1 MNDQRGG
8 VWAGGSRKKTK
19 KTKLTLSRYLKR
31 ELKVNSSAPRG
42 SDLGR
47 TLPRA
52 CDLEELCWLLCNDG
66 GNVDVATET
75 NRATIALRGTPAGRQ
90 RELGDFDTEQE
101 AHRAIGVACG
111 KRIPPKIRMQ
121 LPTDCAILSLSSQR
135 VLASCGRWQ
144 TFGTASSLS
153 SSLSSASGSHVDVI
167 TKPQL
172 LALSKYVRS
181 ALSFQQMPITSKVA
195 FVFVNSKLSP
205 LCKLSD
211 GGQDLRRI
219 LWWAGDMR
227 RAQAESLYA
236 GASSVDPLP
245 GDSAMTTTRTAEGF
259 TPLTALRGTSVADQ
273 GVGYQKITIGA
284 SQGVVQRV
292 DDGPPLCVRVNVDG
306 PTWIDVAVIDDIAF
320 VTRQNRRSLSAGNAG
335 LSATLGVCAATGHKI
350 PAGF

>member
-1 MNDQRGG
+1 M
-8 VWAGGSRKKTK
+8 RKKTK

-52 CDLEELCWLLCNDG
+52 RDLEELCWLLCNDG
-66 GNVDVATET
+66 GRVDAT
-75 NRATIALRGTPAGRQ
+75 NRATIAFRGQPAGRQ
-90 RELGDFDTEQE
+90 RELGEFDTEKE

-121 LPTDCAILSLSSQR
+121 LPADCAILSLSSQR

-144 TFGTASSLS
+144 ASGTASSLS
-153 SSLSSASGSHVDVI
+153 SSPASGSHVDVI

-172 LALSKYVRS
+172 LALSQYVRS
-181 ALSFQQMPITSKVA
+181 ALSFQQMPIASKVA
-195 FVFVNSKLSP
+195 FVYVNSKLSP

-211 GGQDLRRI
+211 GGQNLRRI

-245 GDSAMTTTRTAEGF
+245 GDSATTAEGF
-259 TPLTALRGTSVADQ
+259 TPLTVLRGASVADQ
-273 GVGYQKITIGA
+273 GVLSQKIAIGA

-292 DDGPPLCVRVNVDG
+292 DDGPPFYVRVKVDG
-306 PTWIDVAVIDDIAF
+306 PSWTVIDIAVIDDIAF
-320 VTRQNRRSLSAGNAG
+320 VTRQSRRSLSAANAG

>member
-1 MNDQRGG
+1 MNDQRG
-8 VWAGGSRKKTK
+8 SRKKTKKTK

-52 CDLEELCWLLCNDG
+52 RDLEELCWLLCNDG
-66 GNVDVATET
+66 GCVDAT
-75 NRATIALRGTPAGRQ
+75 NRATIAFRGQPAGRQ
-90 RELGDFDTEQE
+90 RELGEFDTEKE

-121 LPTDCAILSLSSQR
+121 LPADCAILSLSSQR

-144 TFGTASSLS
+144 ASGTASSLS
-153 SSLSSASGSHVDVI
+153 SSPASGSHVDVI

-172 LALSKYVRS
+172 LALSQYVRS
-181 ALSFQQMPITSKVA
+181 ALSFQQMPIASKVA
-195 FVFVNSKLSP
+195 FVYVNSKLSP

-292 DDGPPLCVRVNVDG
+292 DDGPPFCVRVKVDG